1 MLSIF
6 TAASAALL
14 IYSLVLICFTDT
26 PKQRIKKRLDQLAEN
41 VELEYI
47 HDAVL
52 NEKKKKRKAKTKVKP
67 RLVSRHF
74 EDSLAMA
81 GIHMSAQEYMAM
93 WACLTLGPSLAG
105 ILFDMDLVAILGICV
120 VGFSIP
126 PVMVQRSRARQQQL
140 FNKQL
145 GESMTIMSNCM
156 RSGYSFQQAMHSI
169 SKEMP
174 PPVSTEFGR
183 VVREMNY
190 GATLEQAL
198 NNMSQRVNSKD
209 FDLLISAVITSSQV
223 GANLSEILDTISE
236 TITDRIRIREEVR
249 VFSAQGR
256 MSGIIIGLLPVA
268 VTLFLMILNP
278 SYITD
283 FLNNFLGKA
292 LLIASVFL
300 EAIGFILINR
310 IVDIKY

>member
-1 MLSIF
+1 MLIIVI
-6 TAASAALL
+6 AVSAAFVLYSAIL
-14 IYSLVLICFTDT
+14 ILFTDT
-26 PKQRIKKRLDQLAEN
+26 PKQRVKKRLNQLAEN

-52 NEKKKKRKAKTKVKP
+52 NEKKKRRKMKAKPK
-67 RLVSRHF
+67 LVSRRF
-74 EDSLAMA
+74 EDSLALS
-81 GIHMSAQEYMAM
+81 GIHISAQEYVAL
-93 WACLTLGPSLAG
+93 WIFLTLGPGLVG
-105 ILFDMDLVAILGICV
+105 IMLNMDLVAVLGICV
-120 VGFSIP
+120 VGFAIP
-126 PVMVQRSRARQQQL
+126 PIMVQRSRSKQQQL

-145 GESMTIMSNCM
+145 GESLTIMSNCM

-169 SKEMP
+169 SKEMQ

-183 VVREMNY
+183 VVREINY

-209 FDLLISAVITSSQV
+209 FDLLISAVITSAQV

-236 TITDRIRIREEVR
+236 TITDRIRLREEVR

-256 MSGIIIGLLPVA
+256 MSGIIIGLLPVF
-268 VTLFLMILNP
+268 VILFLMILNP
-278 SYITD
+278 TYLTD
-283 FLNNFLGKA
+283 FVNHPIGKL

-300 EAIGFILINR
+300 EVIGFILINR

>member
-1 MLSIF
+1 MLIIVI
-6 TAASAALL
+6 AVSAAFVLYSTIL
-14 IYSLVLICFTDT
+14 ILFTDT
-26 PKQRIKKRLDQLAEN
+26 PKQRVKKRLNQLAEN

-47 HDAVL
+47 HNAVL
-52 NEKKKKRKAKTKVKP
+52 NEKKKRRKVKVKP
-67 RLVSRHF
+67 KLVSRRF
-74 EDSLAMA
+74 EDSLALS
-81 GIHMSAQEYMAM
+81 GIHISAQEYVAL
-93 WACLTLGPSLAG
+93 WVFLTLGPGLVG
-105 ILFDMDLVAILGICV
+105 IMLNMDLVAVLGICV
-120 VGFSIP
+120 VGFAIP
-126 PVMVQRSRARQQQL
+126 PIMVQRSRSKQQQL

-145 GESMTIMSNCM
+145 GESLTIMSNCM

-169 SKEMP
+169 SKEMQ

-183 VVREMNY
+183 VVREINY

-209 FDLLISAVITSSQV
+209 FDLLISAVITSAQV

-236 TITDRIRIREEVR
+236 TITDRIRLREEVR

-256 MSGIIIGLLPVA
+256 MSGIIIGLLPVF
-268 VTLFLMILNP
+268 VILFLMILNP
-278 SYITD
+278 TYLTD
-283 FLNNFLGKA
+283 FVNHPIGKL

-300 EAIGFILINR
+300 EVIGFILINR

>member
-1 MLSIF
+1 MLIVVI
-6 TAASAALL
+6 AASAAMVLYSSIL
-14 IYSLVLICFTDT
+14 ILFSDT
-26 PKQRIKKRLDQLAEN
+26 PRQRIKNRLNKLAEN

-52 NEKKKKRKAKTKVKP
+52 NEKKKRRKIKVKP
-67 RLVSRHF
+67 RLVSRRF

-81 GIHMSAQEYMAM
+81 GIHISAQEFMAL
-93 WACLTLGPSLAG
+93 WCCLTLGPGLAG
-105 ILFDMDLVAILGICV
+105 LLLNMELVAVLGICV
-120 VGFSIP
+120 VGFAIP
-126 PVMVQRSRARQQQL
+126 PIMVQRSRSKQQQL

-145 GESMTIMSNCM
+145 GESLTIMSNCM
-156 RSGYSFQQAMHSI
+156 RSGYSFQQAMHSV
-169 SKEMP
+169 SKEMQP
-174 PPVSTEFGR
+174 PISTEFGR
-183 VVREMNY
+183 VVREINY

-198 NNMSQRVNSKD
+198 NNMAQRVGSKD
-209 FDLLISAVITSSQV
+209 FDLLISAVITSTQV

-236 TITDRIRIREEVR
+236 TITDRIRLREEVR

-268 VTLFLMILNP
+268 VMLFLMVLNP
-278 SYITD
+278 TYLTD
-283 FLNNFLGKA
+283 FINHPIGKL

-300 EAIGFILINR
+300 EAVGFFLINR